1 MVLKFKVIFPLK
13 INVIHIN
20 SVVHSMRCVKSG
32 KNFPKLLNS
41 EFIAPNATII
51 GDVTTGKYSSIY
63 FGCNLRGDTCKITI
77 GNKTIIQDNT
87 QIVNNDLDDSE
98 VNIGDRVVI
107 GVNCNIEGGVKIE
120 DNSVISNGA
129 TLHKGVH
136 LSSGAMVA
144 AGAVVPPGTHIPSG
158 QIFAGNPAKYLRDL
172 KPEEIETLRENSYE
186 LRELSSVLVDETE
199 KTHYEIIND
208 KIYRNVRFELPIDEQ
223 YMNEVKTL
231 TFYFDRNFKD
241 DHMLEGGTE
250 GLGDFDNEELQR
262 WTVGHDMFGKE
273 DLDLHYEQDMTNYPD
288 SNNV

>member
-1 MVLKFKVIFPLK
+1 MVPSL
-13 INVIHIN
+13 
-20 SVVHSMRCVKSG
+20 RCVKSG

-51 GDVTTGKYSSIY
+51 GDVSTGKYSSIY
-63 FGCNLRGDTCKITI
+63 FGCVIRGDTCKITI
-77 GNKTIIQDNT
+77 GNKTILQDNT

-98 VNIGDRVVI
+98 VVIGDRVVV
-107 GVNCNIEGGVKIE
+107 GVNCSIEGGVKIE
-120 DNSVISNGA
+120 DNSVIGNGA

-136 LSSGAMVA
+136 VSSGAMVA

-172 KPEEIETLRENSYE
+172 KPEEIEALRENSYE
-186 LRELSSVLVDETE
+186 LRELSAVLVDETE
-199 KTHYEIIND
+199 KTHYEIMND
-208 KIYRNVRFELPIDEQ
+208 KIYRNSKRETPVDEQ

-231 TFYFDRNFKD
+231 TYYFDRNYKD
-241 DHMLEGGTE
+241 ENMLEGSTE
-250 GLGDFDNEELQR
+250 GLGDFDNEELTR

-288 SNNV
+288 SNIVLTQCSRFMVKIIKNMMK